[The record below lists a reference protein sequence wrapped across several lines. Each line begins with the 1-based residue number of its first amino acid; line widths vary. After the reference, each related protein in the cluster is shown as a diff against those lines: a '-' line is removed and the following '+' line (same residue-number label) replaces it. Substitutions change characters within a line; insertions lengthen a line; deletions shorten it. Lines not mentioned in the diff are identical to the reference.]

1 MPHTVDEKGRCAI
14 HAAAY
19 PADKI
24 AAHFISVLA
33 GLKNIPHGC
42 FGKALALP
50 LRRLRR

>member
-24 AAHFISVLA
+24 AAHFIAVLA

>member
-1 MPHTVDEKGRCAI
+1 MKKVGMPFTPLRT
-14 HAAAY
+14 